1 MQSRSICILGGT
13 GFVGRSLSSR
23 LARDGH
29 ALRILTR
36 SPEGARKLKVLP
48 TAELIGAD
56 VHDRETLIREFAG
69 MDVVINLVGILNES
83 GRDGSGFRRVHTEL
97 TEKVVDACRSTQ
109 VPLLLQMSG
118 LNADATR
125 GPSQYLRSKGLAED
139 YIREQCRD
147 GPAWVIFKPSVIF
160 GPEDSF
166 INKFATML
174 RFVPLPL
181 PLACADAKFAPAYV
195 EDVSEAFARCVH
207 DPELHGATYELCG
220 PEVFT
225 LEEIVRFTARTLGL
239 KRSVVPLPDA
249 VAKAQAAVF
258 DFVPGKPFSTDN
270 YLSATVPSVCTDDGF
285 ARLGIRPQPLTAI
298 VPGYLRPSS

>member
-1 MQSRSICILGGT
+1 MQAHRICILGGT

-29 ALRILTR
+29 SLRILTR
-36 SPEGARKLKVLP
+36 SPDRARQLEVLP
-48 TAELIGAD
+48 AAELIQAD
-56 VHDRETLIREFAG
+56 VHDRATLVREFAG

-97 TEKVVDACRSTQ
+97 TGKVVDACRHTE

-118 LNADATR
+118 LNADSKR
-125 GPSQYLRSKGLAED
+125 GPSHYLRSKGLAED
-139 YIREQCRD
+139 YIREHCRD
-147 GPAWVIFKPSVIF
+147 GPAWAIIKPSVIF

-174 RFVPLPL
+174 RLVPLPL

-195 EDVSEAFARCVH
+195 EDVSEAFARCVN
-207 DPELHGATYELCG
+207 DAGLHRATYELCG
-220 PEVFT
+220 PEVLT
-225 LEEIVRFTARTLGL
+225 LGEIVRFTARTLGL

-249 VAKAQAAVF
+249 VARAQAAVF

-285 ARLGIRPQPLTAI
+285 ARLGIRPQPLTAV